1 MPPESDPDLH
11 DAPPPATGP
20 DPRTGSGDQPMRHR
34 KASDIVQE
42 LFDQAEIEDTGIQQ
56 VQQLQHEI
64 RVSLEKINVLNDLYY
79 SIGPYTVTEG
89 DIRKLLVI
97 AESLRGIAH
106 FGERVAMGE
115 AGSDVDGTIE
125 TKSAG
130 DLAAGD
136 LVVYRSA
143 VFGPQNL
150 RIVKLYGTTK
160 SGKLLFETEAI
171 SMYHD
176 QLPSDMRFLELAPNF
191 MIETVTVP
199 VEVHDPA
206 PDALGVGAGFKD
218 IQSEREQDADFW
230 DGLAAIVKQNR
241 MGGPLNPHLM
251 EDPPDTA
258 VPPPSAPGTDQTLSS
273 SSSQPPGEAAHAATP
288 CLATVGS
295 TAASPATSSAT
306 ASPATVSPAAPAC
319 VSGAEPPPPPRS
331 IFAPRSKQATASGL
345 PHPSKKAPRTGHRSS
360 YVSGLGSVIAPPSF
374 KDSKVSALPAAVAA
388 AMRKPPGGTV
398 LSHPA
403 PINPH
408 KQPVPL
414 DKAPTVAAAP
424 VPPTVLSSQ
433 IINVAKQGRRA
444 R

>member
-1 MPPESDPDLH
+1 
-11 DAPPPATGP
+11 
-20 DPRTGSGDQPMRHR
+20 MRHR
-34 KASDIVQE
+34 KASDVVQE

-125 TKSAG
+125 TKAAG
-130 DLAAGD
+130 DLADGD

-206 PDALGVGAGFKD
+206 PDALGIGAGFKD
-218 IQSEREQDADFW
+218 IPSEREQDADFW

-251 EDPPDTA
+251 EDLPDTGA
-258 VPPPSAPGTDQTLSS
+258 PVPSTPGAGQTLSS
-273 SSSQPPGEAAHAATP
+273 SSSQPPDDAAHAA
-288 CLATVGS
+288 AT
-295 TAASPATSSAT
+295 
-306 ASPATVSPAAPAC
+306 SPAAPAC

-345 PHPSKKAPRTGHRSS
+345 PHPSKKAHRTGHRSS
-360 YVSGLGSVIAPPSF
+360 YVSGLGSVIAPPNF

-398 LSHPA
+398 LSHPV

-414 DKAPTVAAAP
+414 DKTPTVAATP
-424 VPPTVLSSQ
+424 VPPTVLNSQ